1 MVSTMRDRRSA
12 YQGEMAFKLLKL
24 LSFME
29 MTCRQS
35 RNRRETT
42 QAQSRFARAIDK
54 AVPAWKSAG
63 IVVGGRR
70 GQDLPSMKADEPD
83 PELGAI
89 AHDLSNVLAAI
100 RGFAT
105 VIREDM
111 HDDAV
116 VRADA
121 DHILTA
127 VEQGLELVKRIGE
140 LRGERTR

>member
-1 MVSTMRDRRSA
+1 
-12 YQGEMAFKLLKL
+12 
-24 LSFME
+24 
-29 MTCRQS
+29 
-35 RNRRETT
+35 
-42 QAQSRFARAIDK
+42 
-54 AVPAWKSAG
+54 
-63 IVVGGRR
+63 
-70 GQDLPSMKADEPD
+70 
-83 PELGAI
+83 
-89 AHDLSNVLAAI
+89 
-100 RGFAT
+100 